1 MIFERRNMAR
11 FFAFA
16 AVIML
21 LLSIYVFFILR
32 RAAKFWGINV
42 KNRLVNIIII
52 GLSLLICALG
62 INPFR
67 TPALIILH
75 IIGISAVLEL
85 INLFV
90 FIAKKIKPFSFKAWN
105 AVYKSGITPIVVTA
119 VLLVYGFINMH
130 NLVETDYTVT
140 TKKNISQDYKVLML
154 ADSHYG
160 TTTDADD
167 LKEIKSRAEKQE
179 LDLVVLVGDIVDE
192 STTNEGMRESFKIL
206 GDIKSKYGTY
216 YVFGNHDKAT
226 YTSDPNFTESEL
238 RQVIE
243 QNGITILEDENVQIT
258 DDLVIAG
265 RQDFSDGRA
274 SVDTA
279 LNGVDK
285 DDFIIML
292 DHQPRD
298 YEEEK
303 QNQTDIVLSGHTH
316 AGQIW
321 PAKYV
326 IDLFNMAELS
336 YGIETNDDFT
346 AVVTSGV
353 SGWGY
358 PIRTQE
364 HSEFVIIDIKKA

>member
-1 MIFERRNMAR
+1 MGR
-11 FFAFA
+11 FFVFA
-16 AVIML
+16 AIIML
-21 LLSIYVFFILR
+21 LLSVYVFFILR

-42 KNRLVNIIII
+42 KRKATFVILIA
-52 GLSLLICALG
+52 LSVLICASG

-67 TPALIILH
+67 TSALIILH
-75 IIGISAVLEL
+75 IIGIFAVLEL

-90 FIAKKIKPFSFKAWN
+90 FIAKKIRPFDGKAWN
-105 AVYKSGITPIVVTA
+105 AVYKSGITPIVITA
-119 VLLVYGFINMH
+119 VIMIYGFINMH
-130 NLVETDYTVT
+130 NLIETDYTVYSA
-140 TKKNISQDYKVLML
+140 KNISQDYKVLML

-167 LKEIKSRAEKQE
+167 LRDIKSRAEKQDP
-179 LDLVVLVGDIVDE
+179 DLVLLVGDIVDE
-192 STTNEGMRESFKIL
+192 STTNDEMRESFEIL

-216 YVFGNHDKAT
+216 YVFGNHDKAK
-226 YTSDPNFTESEL
+226 YTDNPNFTLPEL

-243 QNGITILEDENVQIT
+243 ENEITILEDESVQIT
-258 DDLVIAG
+258 EDLVVAG
-265 RQDFSDGRA
+265 RKDFSDGRA
-274 SVDTA
+274 PVDVT
-279 LNGVDK
+279 LNGVDR

-298 YEEEK
+298 YADEK
-303 QNQTDIVLSGHTH
+303 QNETDLVLSGHTH

-321 PAKYV
+321 PAKYI

-336 YGIETNDDFT
+336 YGIESSGDFT

-364 HSEFVIIDIKKA
+364 HSEFVIIDIKKT

>member
-1 MIFERRNMAR
+1 MAR

-21 LLSIYVFFILR
+21 LLSIYVFFIIR

-265 RQDFSDGRA
+265 RKDFSDGRA